1 MPADQERIG
10 KKLVDALK
18 NSTGSGRREV
28 EVDHD
33 GTTARARIEG
43 SGPYGSA
50 IDELTVVRPG
60 EGDGDLE
67 RQADDLVD
75 RLSYMPERVRKHE
88 IAPALGGGI
97 LRSEPDEMRNREY
110 QEIGLQG
117 GHEARV
123 RRYRYDPEAGE
134 RRAIP
139 QNYAH
144 DTLERLTDDLADVL
158 GPADDESPEP

>member
-1 MPADQERIG
+1 MPADEGRIG
-10 KKLVDALK
+10 RKLVDALK
-18 NSTGSGRREV
+18 NSNGSGRREV

-33 GTTARARIEG
+33 GATARARVRG
-43 SGPYGSA
+43 SGPYGSS

-60 EGDGDLE
+60 DDGGDIE
-67 RQADDLVD
+67 HQADDLVE
-75 RLSYMPERVRKHE
+75 RLSYLPERVRKHE

-123 RRYRYDPEAGE
+123 RRYRYDREAGE

-144 DTLERLTDDLADVL
+144 ETLERLTDDLADVL
-158 GPADDESPEP
+158 GPPDDETPEP